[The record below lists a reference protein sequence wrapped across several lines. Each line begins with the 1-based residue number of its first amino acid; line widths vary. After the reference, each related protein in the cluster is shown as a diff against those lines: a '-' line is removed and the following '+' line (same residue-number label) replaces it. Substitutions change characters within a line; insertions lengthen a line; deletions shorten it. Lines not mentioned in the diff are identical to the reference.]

1 MALNT
6 RAFNGRVVA
15 FAGGVG
21 GAKLVHGLAQCLPPE
36 SLTIIGNTGDDFRYY
51 GLHVSPDLDTVMYT
65 LAGIAHP
72 VNGWGLAGDTRQM
85 VESLRALGEESWFGL
100 GDKDLA
106 TNLIRTAWLAEGQP
120 LSAVTARLCAA
131 LHIGP
136 RLLPMTNSPLATLVH
151 TLEYGRL
158 AFQEYFV
165 RYRWQPTVTR
175 LEYSGE
181 AEATPAPGV
190 LDAIAAAD
198 LLVICPS
205 NPVLSVEP
213 ILRVKAIREALTHR
227 RVPCVAVSPVI
238 AGAALKGPTV
248 KIMGEL
254 GLRADVEGV
263 SAYYGNLIDAIVI
276 DGEDQSA
283 TVSQRALITDIRMR
297 DAADRARLAAE
308 ILNWIGSLSQ

>member
-6 RAFNGRVVA
+6 RTPNGRVVA

-21 GAKLVHGLAQCLPPE
+21 GAKLAHGLAQCLPPG
-36 SLTIIGNTGDDFRYY
+36 SLTVIGNTGDDFRYY

-100 GDKDLA
+100 GDKDVA
-106 TNLIRTAWLAEGQP
+106 TNLLRTAWLAEGHP

-131 LHIGP
+131 LHVGP
-136 RLLPMTNSPLATLVH
+136 TLLPMTDHPLATFVH

-181 AEATPAPGV
+181 AEAAPAPGV
-190 LDAIAAAD
+190 LDAIVAAD

-205 NPVLSVEP
+205 NPVLSIEP

-227 RVPCVAVSPVI
+227 RVPCIAVSPVI
-238 AGAALKGPTV
+238 AGVALKGPTV
-248 KIMGEL
+248 KIMAEL
-254 GLRADVEGV
+254 GLRADVVGV
-263 SAYYGNLIDAIVI
+263 AAYYGNLIDAIVV
-276 DGEDQSA
+276 DSEDRA
-283 TVSQRALITDIRMR
+283 APIPQRVLVTDIRMR
-297 DAADRARLAAE
+297 DVADRARLAAE
-308 ILNWIGSLSQ
+308 ILNWSGSL